1 MQELK
6 VLTNPTPPEGFRWQ
20 VVGPDGK
27 TIKSGTAKTQVE
39 AQIASVIRS
48 RPSRENAGS
57 CFRSSR

>member
-27 TIKSGTAKTQVE
+27 TIKSGTAKTRGD
-39 AQIASVIRS
+39 AQTAGNKAA
-48 RPSRENAGS
+48 NALKAKS
-57 CFRSSR
+57 